1 MISMR
6 TNLLKYQFYGN
17 KSAQGLILQRA
28 ALNLFVC
35 TVCNKALG
43 YWKIITEG
51 TERMK

>member
-1 MISMR
+1 MR
-6 TNLLKYQFYGN
+6 IYLLKYQSYGN
-17 KSAQGLILQRA
+17 KSAQGLMLQLT